1 MHFHK
6 KNMKRMTHEMK
17 ISLVLWLTLFFLGF
31 LGKSNLPEPEINI
44 NAVYEHLDSTD
55 TASTDEMYDPQSS
68 IKSNNE
74 KKFTKK
80 INLNF
85 CDTSELRS
93 LYINSRWA
101 NKIIEFRTALGGY
114 YHINQ
119 LMDIYGFPEF
129 FFEKLYYQSIVSP
142 SEIAALGINEKSEI
156 ELMLHPYLSK
166 KDCHAIVN
174 YRREHGPFSSL
185 NDIYQI
191 KTIDSITI
199 KKIEPY
205 LAKDFL
211 KK

>member
-1 MHFHK
+1 
-6 KNMKRMTHEMK
+6 MKRMTHEMK
-17 ISLVLWLTLFFLGF
+17 LSLFLWLTLFFLGF
-31 LGKSNLPEPEINI
+31 LEKSNLPEAELKITAI
-44 NAVYEHLDSTD
+44 YEHPDSTN
-55 TASTDEMYDPQSS
+55 TASSDEMYDMQRP

-74 KKFTKK
+74 KKFIKK
-80 INLNF
+80 INLNL

-129 FFEKLYYQSIVSP
+129 FFEKLYYQSIISP
-142 SEIAALGINEKSEI
+142 SEISALGINEKSEI

-174 YRREHGPFSSL
+174 YRREHGHYSSV
-185 NDIYQI
+185 NDLFQI
-191 KTIDSITI
+191 KTIDSLTI

-205 LAKDFL
+205 LAKDFI

>member
-1 MHFHK
+1 
-6 KNMKRMTHEMK
+6 MKRMTHEMK

-44 NAVYEHLDSTD
+44 NAVYEHPDSTD

-129 FFEKLYYQSIVSP
+129 FFEKLYYQSIISP

-185 NDIYQI
+185 SDIYQI

>member
-1 MHFHK
+1 
-6 KNMKRMTHEMK
+6 MKRMTHEMK

-44 NAVYEHLDSTD
+44 NAIYEHPDSTD
-55 TASTDEMYDPQSS
+55 AASNDEMYDPQSS

-156 ELMLHPYLSK
+156 DLMLHPYLSK

-205 LAKDFL
+205 LAQDFL

>member
-1 MHFHK
+1 
-6 KNMKRMTHEMK
+6 MKRMTHEMK

-44 NAVYEHLDSTD
+44 NAVYEHPDSTD
-55 TASTDEMYDPQSS
+55 AASTDEMYDPQSS

-85 CDTSELRS
+85 CDTSELKS

-174 YRREHGPFSSL
+174 YRKEHGPFSSL

>member
-1 MHFHK
+1 
-6 KNMKRMTHEMK
+6 MTHEMK

-44 NAVYEHLDSTD
+44 NAVYKHPDST
-55 TASTDEMYDPQSS
+55 AAAYTDEMYYPQSS

-129 FFEKLYYQSIVSP
+129 LFEKLYYQSIISP
-142 SEIAALGINEKSEI
+142 SEISALGINEKSEI
-156 ELMLHPYLSK
+156 ELMLHPYLTK
-166 KDCHAIVN
+166 KDCHTIVS